1 MSRLFKGI
9 FAAAQRDKIQRLL
22 RESPSPSL
30 AENHLLRL
38 LEASSIGTIKKIRS
52 SHFSELINLLGSS
65 SFLSDVLIRQGEHW
79 PEVFLRQIKVR
90 RKTAAENLMDLN
102 ASIRGVVS
110 FDDFAR
116 AAPVQAARI
125 PAHRCARSG
134 SFGNDGGNRQE
145 LTALADASLE
155 AAYRY
160 GRAEVEKEYG
170 TLLLPGKPEHN
181 GFVVLGMGKLGGAEL
196 NFSSDIDVIFLFGDD
211 EGESSGGRKGK
222 LRRESFQRHWTK
234 IIQAMGTSPKT
245 VSSFASICAFVPS
258 VPTGRSCS
266 R

>member
-1 MSRLFKGI
+1 MSRLSKGI

-38 LEASSIGTIKKIRS
+38 LEASKIGTIKKIPS

-79 PEVFLRQIKVR
+79 PEVFLRQIEVR

-102 ASIRGVVS
+102 AAIRGVLS
-110 FDDFAR
+110 FDDFCAALRRYKQREYLRIGAR
-116 AAPVQAARI
+116 DLMPSVTMEETVR
-125 PAHRCARSG
+125 
-134 SFGNDGGNRQE
+134 E
-145 LTALADASLE
+145 LSALADASLE

-170 TLLLPGKPEHN
+170 TLLLPGKPEDN
-181 GFVVLGMGKLGGAEL
+181 GFVVLGMGKLGGGGAQIHFSL
-196 NFSSDIDVIFLFGDD
+196 GRNFSFLVG
-211 EGESSGGRKGK
+211 
-222 LRRESFQRHWTK
+222 
-234 IIQAMGTSPKT
+234 
-245 VSSFASICAFVPS
+245 
-258 VPTGRSCS
+258 
-266 R
+266 